1 MSIIS
6 NKNVNN
12 QSSLSVDTVNITSL
26 SSGSINTN
34 EDNTK
39 LLNILDDSNNIITSI
54 DNLGNVNN
62 FSDSFNLSTPTK
74 IILKINNS
82 EVMNLDSTGLFIKDS
97 SGTTT
102 LNITTTNN
110 IISPNNIIIKSEGFT
125 VKNNAGTSTYL
136 DVNSNGITKISS
148 VNYQPLFNRAMATN
162 TNTYSSSKRGFAAG
176 VKVINI
182 SFQHYATTAGVF
194 ECKLFI
200 RNNTDVNL
208 QSVVTRRYTIST
220 PNVHQ
225 MFSFHYLTE
234 FIDTLGLGFYV
245 TVSMIPIA
253 PAVFASDPLMDSIT
267 GIIYNLANVE

>member
-102 LNITTTNN
+102 LNITTTND
-110 IISPNNIIIKSEGFT
+110 IISPNNIIVKSNGFS

-148 VNYQPLFNRAMATN
+148 INYQSLFNRAMLTN
-162 TNTYSSSKRGFAAG
+162 TNSYSSSRRGFAAG

-194 ECKLFI
+194 ECKLYI

-208 QSVVTRRYTIST
+208 QPVVTRKYTIST

-225 MFSFHYLTE
+225 MFSFNYLTQ

-245 TVSMIPIA
+245 TVEMIPIA
-253 PAVFASDPLMDSIT
+253 PAVFASDANDSIT
-267 GIIYNLANVE
+267 GTIYNLANVE

>member
-26 SSGSINTN
+26 LSGSINTN